1 MRTMAEHRRAKVT
14 DETVEE
20 SRRLKAIWDR
30 TPNRPSQV
38 VFGERYGIG
47 SQAAVTLFLH
57 GRTPLSLKAAKGFA
71 AGLGCQIGDFSP
83 RLAAEIDALTPHTSN
98 PDADFAL
105 VRQVDVAVSAGHGA
119 LVYKE
124 GSKSSLSFRRSFL
137 QDIGVSEGSAVVLTA
152 KGHSMEPTIRD
163 GAVLLVSTAA
173 KTLLDRQVYA
183 FRQDGHLYVKRMR
196 MQGTTVV
203 AESDNPDRETY
214 PDMLITAKDDDFEV
228 IGRVLWMGAR
238 L

>member
-1 MRTMAEHRRAKVT
+1 MVTNRKAKVT
-14 DETVEE
+14 PENLAEAE
-20 SRRLKAIWDR
+20 RLRAIWRD
-30 TPNRPSQV
+30 TPHLNQTE
-38 VFGERYGIG
+38 FGEQFEIG
-47 SQAAVTLFLH
+47 NQSAVGQFLR
-57 GRTPLSLKAAKGFA
+57 GVTPLSLKAARGFA
-71 AGLGCQIGDFSP
+71 KGLDCQIGDFSP

-98 PDADFAL
+98 PEADFAL
-105 VRQVDVAVSAGHGA
+105 VRQVDVSVSAGHGA

-124 GSKSSLSFRRSFL
+124 GSKSSLSFRRAFL
-137 QDIGVSEGSAVVLTA
+137 QDIGVSEGSAVIMTA

-183 FRQDGHLYVKRMR
+183 FRQDGHLFVKRMR